1 MFLAKQGR
9 APYPAGAEGNHMI
22 ADIQPIE
29 IAGEHWVR
37 VIVDDHELAPRGP
50 YRQCRHSWRD
60 GGTAGRGVSRDAYRS
75 AYASGNAQQVMPGT

>member
-9 APYPAGAEGNHMI
+9 SPYPAGAEGNHMI

-37 VIVDDHELAPRGP
+37 VIMDDHELAPRGP
-50 YRQCRHSWRD
+50 YPD
-60 GGTAGRGVSRDAYRS
+60 ADTAGAVAARFAAVCRAMHTEVHMQAAAR
-75 AYASGNAQQVMPGT
+75 NR